1 MEKVESFRGEKSV
14 KGKKTFR
21 GAKPSCIPDENE
33 EKYNLKNK
41 NVIADLFDSA
51 AQKILPKRSVIYLIY
66 GIAAVYTMDL
76 LLNFAGITW
85 FASAL
90 SFIRGEI
97 FRGQVWR
104 ILTFP
109 FVSGFPAT
117 PYTLFSFLLNI
128 LLLYVAS
135 GMLLAKL
142 GTKKTNG
149 FLLMLWFLLTVWGFI
164 SGFASF
170 STAIWGIVI
179 LAALYSP
186 EFQINLYFVLP
197 VKGTLIAILSSLY
210 LLWRGISGDISALI
224 VLLAVLVYSWERI
237 AEYLGMKQRSN
248 EYKTKIKDAR
258 VVRKY
263 RHKCSVCGV
272 TEVDKPDMLFRFC
285 SQCNGNFEYCE
296 DHIKNH
302 EHRTS
307 VIDISTKMNKN
318 Q

>member
-1 MEKVESFRGEKSV
+1 M
-14 KGKKTFR
+14 
-21 GAKPSCIPDENE
+21 
-33 EKYNLKNK
+33 KNK

-90 SFIRGEI
+90 SFFRGEI

-142 GTKKTNG
+142 GTKK
-149 FLLMLWFLLTVWGFI
+149 LTAF
-164 SGFASF
+164 
-170 STAIWGIVI
+170 
-179 LAALYSP
+179 Y
-186 EFQINLYFVLP
+186 
-197 VKGTLIAILSSLY
+197 
-210 LLWRGISGDISALI
+210 
-224 VLLAVLVYSWERI
+224 
-237 AEYLGMKQRSN
+237 
-248 EYKTKIKDAR
+248 
-258 VVRKY
+258 
-263 RHKCSVCGV
+263 
-272 TEVDKPDMLFRFC
+272 
-285 SQCNGNFEYCE
+285 
-296 DHIKNH
+296 
-302 EHRTS
+302 
-307 VIDISTKMNKN
+307 
-318 Q
+318 